1 MGKDAFEDRRKALEE
16 SFFRKQDQ
24 ELLQAMREKRSQ
36 AHDRARLSEAT
47 GILDEKVL
55 DDLLSQGV
63 DAASTNALVVVPL
76 VWVAWADQKVDDSE
90 RAAILQA
97 AEKEGITK
105 DYPAHKLIE
114 SWLKTRPSREL
125 FDAWARYTKTFADS
139 LGSESATRLRD
150 TVVGRARRVAEAAG
164 GILGLASV
172 SDAEKRALEQIS
184 EAFD

>member
-16 SFFRKQDQ
+16 SFFRKRDQ
-24 ELLQAMREKRSQ
+24 ELLQAMQENRNRAQ
-36 AHDRARLSEAT
+36 DRARLSEAT
-47 GILDEKVL
+47 GILDETVL
-55 DDLLSQGV
+55 DDLLSHGV

-76 VWVAWADQKVDDSE
+76 VWVAWANRNVHDRE
-90 RAAILQA
+90 RKAILEA
-97 AEKEGITK
+97 AAKEGITEGS
-105 DYPAHKLIE
+105 PAYKLTE
-114 SWLKTRPSREL
+114 SWLQTRPEREL
-125 FDAWARYTKTFADS
+125 FDAWARYTKAFAGS
-139 LGSESATRLRD
+139 LGSDSATSLRN